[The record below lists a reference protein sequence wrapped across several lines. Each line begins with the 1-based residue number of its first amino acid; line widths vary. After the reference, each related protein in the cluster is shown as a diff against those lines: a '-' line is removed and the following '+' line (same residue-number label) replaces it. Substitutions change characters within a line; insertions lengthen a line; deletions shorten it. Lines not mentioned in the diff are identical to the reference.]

1 MAALLRWKNDQ
12 QQSLFD
18 RINTE
23 SNQVDYRVD
32 KNRLD
37 SIKYNLSRILN
48 SRPGGCQS
56 AKSIGV
62 VDLNDATVSASEIRA
77 EVCRAIKDCI
87 MQYEPRIVQVTVVS
101 RTNENDALT
110 MQFEILAVVKD
121 ELLGTD
127 NVKFRMYIDNRQH
140 YFFD

>member
-12 QQSLFD
+12 HQSLFD

-23 SNQVDYRVD
+23 SNRDDYRVD

-37 SIKYNLSRILN
+37 SIKYTLSRILN

-62 VDLNDATVSASEIRA
+62 VDLNDATISASEIRA

-87 MQYEPRIVQVTVVS
+87 MQYEPRIVEVTVVS
-101 RTNENDALT
+101 RTNEDDALT

-121 ELLGTD
+121 ELGTD
-127 NVKFRMYIDNRQH
+127 NVTFRMYIDNRQH